1 MTRIAVFA
9 SGNGTNAENL
19 IRNLTCGKVVLLL
32 CNKPGAY
39 VLQRARQLEVPTI
52 VFSREKLEDPD
63 HENSLT
69 GILKAHK
76 IDLIILAGFLWKIP
90 EHLIRS
96 WPGKILNIHPA
107 LLPKYGGPG
116 MYGERVHKAVLQ
128 NGEKESGITI
138 HIVDSLYDH
147 GQIIFQAKCSVD
159 PSDTPETL
167 AAKIHDLEQ
176 LHFPKVAD
184 RYISQTF
191 KDQAV

>member
-39 VLQRARQLEVPTI
+39 VLQRARQNDVPTM
-52 VFSREKLEDPD
+52 VFSREELEDPD
-63 HENSLT
+63 HESNLT

-76 IDLIILAGFLWKIP
+76 IDFIILAGFLWKIP
-90 EHLIRS
+90 EHLIRA

-116 MYGERVHKAVLQ
+116 MYGDRVHKAVLQ
-128 NGEKESGITI
+128 NREKESGITI
-138 HIVDSLYDH
+138 HIVDPLYDH
-147 GQIIFQAKCSVD
+147 GRIIFQATCPVTA
-159 PSDTPETL
+159 SDTPETL

-176 LHFPKVAD
+176 FHFPKVAD
-184 RYISQTF
+184 RYISQTL
-191 KDQAV
+191 KDHAV